1 MNRIPIETTRNNC
14 RREGIGRKGLAMP
27 SEIVFTFL
35 LHSYIPFVH
44 FERGKRTRE
53 YTRCREAVH
62 LCSHPR
68 STGEDAVAGETAENL
83 VKIAIADFLKKL
95 FLILYHES
103 T

>member
-1 MNRIPIETTRNNC
+1 
-14 RREGIGRKGLAMP
+14 MP
-27 SEIVFTFL
+27 SEIVSTFL
-35 LHSYIPFVH
+35 LHSYIPFVQ
-44 FERGKRTRE
+44 FERGKTTRE